1 VLVVLVILDLLVM
14 LALIQFLTQSH
25 PLVEVV
31 VEQEMALLLREIPAV
46 RVVDLDREL
55 LVVLEMSPQSLLLRV
70 AMVALHHSVVAVA
83 QAVLEPLVAQVEPQQ
98 VMAAQALFRQL
109 QGFL

>member
-1 VLVVLVILDLLVM
+1 
-14 LALIQFLTQSH
+14 
-25 PLVEVV
+25 
-31 VEQEMALLLREIPAV
+31 
-46 RVVDLDREL
+46 
-55 LVVLEMSPQSLLLRV
+55 
-70 AMVALHHSVVAVA
+70 MVALHHSVVAVA